1 MTVER
6 YLSVKIKKWRLTL
19 FKTKA
24 AIIVSIILGI
34 ILLTLNMTLSLLIDY
49 DTKAT
54 NITCFVSDDFT
65 KTMQVRVFLLY
76 IHDSYIRSQFVSNL
90 NRYI

>member
-65 KTMQVRVFLLY
+65 KTMQVRLFLLY
-76 IHDSYIRSQFVSNL
+76 KYGPYIRSQFISNL